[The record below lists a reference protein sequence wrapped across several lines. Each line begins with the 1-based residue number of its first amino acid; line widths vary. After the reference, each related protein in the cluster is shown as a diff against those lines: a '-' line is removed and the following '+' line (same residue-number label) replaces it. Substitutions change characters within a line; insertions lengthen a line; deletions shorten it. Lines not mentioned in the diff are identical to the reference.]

1 MPGPLVA
8 RTHTLPGGARVLL
21 RVARARDEAPV
32 KALVARTGAQYS
44 ELDVARLVR
53 FDPRRRMVVCASE
66 LFEGTE
72 LVVGFGAIRLDSD
85 RPELVVADERLGEQL
100 DELMSNSLR
109 QLQRARAA

>member
-1 MPGPLVA
+1 VA
-8 RTHTLPGGARVLL
+8 RTHTLPGGSRVLL
-21 RVARARDEAPV
+21 RLARARDEAPV
-32 KALVARTGAQYS
+32 NALIARTSARYS

-72 LVVGFGAIRLDSD
+72 LIVGLGAIRLDSE
-85 RPELVVADERLGEQL
+85 RPEVLVADERLGEHL
-100 DELMSNSLR
+100 DGLMSDSLR